1 MDTNDLA
8 VRRPSERG
16 GASFEL
22 DPGQRSWLFLIGVPL
37 AIAGALV
44 AVAAMPD
51 HMVAGVL
58 GIGLFLAGTV
68 TALTFTGYAPRPVYA
83 SSHDGARAASERATI
98 RDWVSSMQLG
108 PDPERVTGRH
118 TGARI

>member
-22 DPGQRSWLFLIGVPL
+22 DPGQRSWLLLIGVPL

-58 GIGLFLAGTV
+58 GIGLFLAGAV
-68 TALTFTGYAPRPVYA
+68 TALTYAGYNPRTFAVSARPSDRANRLGSAKVATG
-83 SSHDGARAASERATI
+83 RATI
-98 RDWVSSMQLG
+98 RDSMSSMPL
-108 PDPERVTGRH
+108 PP
-118 TGARI
+118 IPNK